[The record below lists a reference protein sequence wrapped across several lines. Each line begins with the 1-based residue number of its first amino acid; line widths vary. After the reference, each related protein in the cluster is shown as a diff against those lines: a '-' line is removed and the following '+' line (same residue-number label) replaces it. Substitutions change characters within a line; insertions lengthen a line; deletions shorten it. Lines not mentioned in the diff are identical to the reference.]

1 MTIHSADPPGV
12 MIPPISSTTASVG
25 AGDSPSTLAI
35 EHAARVKLPKLALKR
50 FNGDLTKWATFWDSF
65 DSSIHNN
72 PGLSGIDKFNYLNTL
87 LEGPAAEAIS
97 GLKLTAANYNEA
109 VAILKRRFGNK
120 QLIITKHMDVLLNID
135 AVTSPHNLKGLR
147 HLYDVVESQVRGLRS
162 LGVPAESYGSL
173 LSSVLLNKLPQDLRL
188 VVSRQV
194 SEEEWTLDGLMGVIE
209 REIMARE
216 RAAGSSCQV
225 PRRVPREPNAATAL
239 FTGNLMTPKCSYCRQ
254 SHSSNSCRTIVDVAE
269 RKQILRRAGRC
280 FICLKKNHMSRDCRS
295 TMKCTK
301 CNGRHHVSI
310 CSESQ
315 VRNSPAP
322 SRNEGNQNAQ
332 GSAPPNQPSRPIN
345 TTAPV
350 PVSTTMYCVEIKI
363 PVLLQTAKTIVYNI
377 DDPKRTKEVRIIF
390 DSGSQRSY
398 ITDKVREQLSLGSIN
413 AETMLIKTFGS
424 ENHTRQTCDV
434 VKLGINLRDG
444 SNMQMSFLSV
454 PLICEPL
461 SNQPIALAA
470 SSWNRLAPLQLA
482 DYSQG
487 DVPLEIDILIG
498 SDQYWKLVT
507 GEMINQCNGPTAVRT
522 LGWVLSGPVEGLSQ
536 PESSVNLVSTH
547 VLMVDDYQPPVGKQ
561 GLDHQ
566 LKKFWD
572 LECMGIKSGESSVYN
587 EFESKILF
595 KDCRYMVSL
604 PWKHSHQ
611 SLPSNYELALRRLN
625 GLLQR
630 LKQNP
635 NILNQYDSV
644 IRDQLNRG
652 IVEMVDQPERKP
664 ANQTHYLPHHAVIRE
679 DKTTTKL
686 RVVYDASSKT
696 NGPSLNDC
704 LYTGPKSGQSIM
716 EIILRFR
723 AFNVALA
730 ADIEKAFLMIGI
742 TPQDRDVLRFLWIDD
757 IKSMV
762 PKIEVFRFTR
772 VVFGVSSSPFLLN
785 ATIRHHVER
794 YSDAYPNFVDTFLRS
809 IYVDDVSYGAD
820 SIDHAYE
827 LYFWS
832 KHILA
837 EAGFNL
843 RKFVTNSTVLAQ
855 RIEHESASLKVT
867 DGKADKIIEE
877 EDKTYT
883 KDLLGGKQ
891 GPQDNEQKILGI
903 RWNFVLDELIFDLN
917 ELAILVNKLKPT
929 KRQIVT
935 VTTRFYDPLGFIS
948 PIVIRFKILFREMCK
963 KKLGWDEPLSGELLK
978 KWNSLKC
985 NFQGITTSIPRN
997 YFVLSDKSSSRCS
1010 LQGFCDA
1017 SIDAYAAVVYLKIE
1031 NKVGT
1036 TINFVASK
1044 TRVAPTSKQTI
1055 PRLELLSALLLAKL
1069 ITSVAKAL
1077 EPVIEI
1083 QEIRCFSDSKVSLY
1097 WIMGETKEWKPF
1109 VENRVIEVRK
1119 LVPSLCWEH
1128 CPGKDN
1134 PADLPSRGITP
1145 TELAGSKLWRYGPN
1159 WLIHKQPHEE
1169 EDAIEMPDECLRE
1182 IKVSHHPIHN
1192 LIVTNNHSCRNG
1204 VGAVM
1209 SCEDYGSLQKLLR
1222 ITAYVMRFIDAL
1234 KQAIERRIV
1243 TSTSELTASEL
1254 ARAERLWI
1262 IESQKCLEVDKHF
1275 LIWQRQFGLY
1285 LEDKVW
1291 RCKGRLGNTD
1301 LPYSAKYPILLHKSY
1316 HLSLLIVRDAH
1327 NRVMH
1332 DGVKETLTEIRSK
1345 YWIIRGRQLVRMVL
1359 QRCVICRRFEGLPF
1373 NPPPPPPL
1381 PDFRVREQ
1389 PAFTYAGVDFAGP
1402 LYTRDKVANKSKV
1415 WICLYTCCAIR
1426 AVHLELVPDMTTEA
1440 FIRSFKRFTARRG
1453 FPRKLISDNGKTF
1466 KSAAKSIEATLNHPE
1481 VQQYFAGIGMEW
1493 SFNLEKAPWWGGVF
1507 ERMVKSVKRCLR
1519 KTIGRAKLC
1528 YDELLTALTE
1538 VEMIVNSRPL
1548 SYISADDT
1556 EEPLT
1561 PSHLLVG
1568 RRTLSLPDVTF
1579 QHEMD
1584 EDNYKVEITPDTL
1597 LSRRMSHL
1605 RKTLDHFWKRWQ
1617 AEYLLQLRDCH
1628 RHYKKTDERGDTLSE
1643 GQIVLV
1649 HSEKCSRG
1657 FWKLAK
1663 IHQLIQGSDGHVR
1676 GAVIR
1681 LPGRGNQTKLLRRPL
1696 QCLYPLELDH
1706 VSCDNKEEGAKE
1718 TKDSTHDDEEESN
1731 HLNEAQPE
1739 ALRPAR
1745 RAAQKA
1751 NDFIKAVMETESD
1764 SET

>member
-1 MTIHSADPPGV
+1 
-12 MIPPISSTTASVG
+12 
-25 AGDSPSTLAI
+25 
-35 EHAARVKLPKLALKR
+35 
-50 FNGDLTKWATFWDSF
+50 
-65 DSSIHNN
+65 
-72 PGLSGIDKFNYLNTL
+72 
-87 LEGPAAEAIS
+87 
-97 GLKLTAANYNEA
+97 
-109 VAILKRRFGNK
+109 
-120 QLIITKHMDVLLNID
+120 
-135 AVTSPHNLKGLR
+135 
-147 HLYDVVESQVRGLRS
+147 
-162 LGVPAESYGSL
+162 
-173 LSSVLLNKLPQDLRL
+173 
-188 VVSRQV
+188 
-194 SEEEWTLDGLMGVIE
+194 
-209 REIMARE
+209 
-216 RAAGSSCQV
+216 
-225 PRRVPREPNAATAL
+225 
-239 FTGNLMTPKCSYCRQ
+239 
-254 SHSSNSCRTIVDVAE
+254 
-269 RKQILRRAGRC
+269 
-280 FICLKKNHMSRDCRS
+280 
-295 TMKCTK
+295 
-301 CNGRHHVSI
+301 
-310 CSESQ
+310 
-315 VRNSPAP
+315 
-322 SRNEGNQNAQ
+322 
-332 GSAPPNQPSRPIN
+332 
-345 TTAPV
+345 
-350 PVSTTMYCVEIKI
+350 
-363 PVLLQTAKTIVYNI
+363 
-377 DDPKRTKEVRIIF
+377 
-390 DSGSQRSY
+390 
-398 ITDKVREQLSLGSIN
+398 
-413 AETMLIKTFGS
+413 
-424 ENHTRQTCDV
+424 
-434 VKLGINLRDG
+434 
-444 SNMQMSFLSV
+444 
-454 PLICEPL
+454 
-461 SNQPIALAA
+461 
-470 SSWNRLAPLQLA
+470 
-482 DYSQG
+482 
-487 DVPLEIDILIG
+487 
-498 SDQYWKLVT
+498 
-507 GEMINQCNGPTAVRT
+507 
-522 LGWVLSGPVEGLSQ
+522 
-536 PESSVNLVSTH
+536 
-547 VLMVDDYQPPVGKQ
+547 
-561 GLDHQ
+561 
-566 LKKFWD
+566 
-572 LECMGIKSGESSVYN
+572 
-587 EFESKILF
+587 
-595 KDCRYMVSL
+595 
-604 PWKHSHQ
+604 
-611 SLPSNYELALRRLN
+611 
-625 GLLQR
+625 
-630 LKQNP
+630 
-635 NILNQYDSV
+635 
-644 IRDQLNRG
+644 
-652 IVEMVDQPERKP
+652 
-664 ANQTHYLPHHAVIRE
+664 
-679 DKTTTKL
+679 
-686 RVVYDASSKT
+686 
-696 NGPSLNDC
+696 
-704 LYTGPKSGQSIM
+704 
-716 EIILRFR
+716 
-723 AFNVALA
+723 
-730 ADIEKAFLMIGI
+730 
-742 TPQDRDVLRFLWIDD
+742 
-757 IKSMV
+757 
-762 PKIEVFRFTR
+762 
-772 VVFGVSSSPFLLN
+772 
-785 ATIRHHVER
+785 
-794 YSDAYPNFVDTFLRS
+794 
-809 IYVDDVSYGAD
+809 
-820 SIDHAYE
+820 
-827 LYFWS
+827 
-832 KHILA
+832 
-837 EAGFNL
+837 
-843 RKFVTNSTVLAQ
+843 
-855 RIEHESASLKVT
+855 
-867 DGKADKIIEE
+867 
-877 EDKTYT
+877 
-883 KDLLGGKQ
+883 
-891 GPQDNEQKILGI
+891 
-903 RWNFVLDELIFDLN
+903 
-917 ELAILVNKLKPT
+917 
-929 KRQIVT
+929 
-935 VTTRFYDPLGFIS
+935 
-948 PIVIRFKILFREMCK
+948 
-963 KKLGWDEPLSGELLK
+963 
-978 KWNSLKC
+978 
-985 NFQGITTSIPRN
+985 
-997 YFVLSDKSSSRCS
+997 
-1010 LQGFCDA
+1010 
-1017 SIDAYAAVVYLKIE
+1017 
-1031 NKVGT
+1031 
-1036 TINFVASK
+1036 
-1044 TRVAPTSKQTI
+1044 
-1055 PRLELLSALLLAKL
+1055 
-1069 ITSVAKAL
+1069 
-1077 EPVIEI
+1077 
-1083 QEIRCFSDSKVSLY
+1083 
-1097 WIMGETKEWKPF
+1097 
-1109 VENRVIEVRK
+1109 
-1119 LVPSLCWEH
+1119 
-1128 CPGKDN
+1128 
-1134 PADLPSRGITP
+1134 
-1145 TELAGSKLWRYGPN
+1145 
-1159 WLIHKQPHEE
+1159 
-1169 EDAIEMPDECLRE
+1169 
-1182 IKVSHHPIHN
+1182 
-1192 LIVTNNHSCRNG
+1192 
-1204 VGAVM
+1204 M

-1568 RRTLSLPDVTF
+1568 RKTLSLPDVTF

-1584 EDNYKVEITPDTL
+1584 EDNYKVEITPDT